1 MIRESRVFGLE
12 TEFKCTW
19 LNPWMLENHELS
31 LVGVSP
37 TGTLEF
43 RTVYEQY
50 GIRISAFRF
59 VMYQIAYPGFLS
71 GPRVARS
78 VSTTATSRSRASL
91 EGSARRFAHLGSCPS
106 MGR

>member
-37 TGTLEF
+37 SGTLEF
-43 RTVYEQY
+43 RTVYEKY
-50 GIRISAFRF
+50 GVRISAFRF
-59 VMYQIAYPGFLS
+59 AIYQIA
-71 GPRVARS
+71 
-78 VSTTATSRSRASL
+78 
-91 EGSARRFAHLGSCPS
+91 
-106 MGR
+106 